1 MTQSKF
7 SWILNVEM
15 EEDASASKA
24 IDRLLGELVCE
35 LDKKGYLISWQEKS
49 KLKEKLLKLKRKNFE
64 SNCNARQQGKIKI
77 FRKKIFNQKICK
89 NISTKY
95 FSNFFLKII

>member
-35 LDKKGYLISWQEKS
+35 LDKKGYLISLQEKS
-49 KLKEKLLKLKRKNFE
+49 KLKET
-64 SNCNARQQGKIKI
+64 I
-77 FRKKIFNQKICK
+77 
-89 NISTKY
+89 
-95 FSNFFLKII
+95 